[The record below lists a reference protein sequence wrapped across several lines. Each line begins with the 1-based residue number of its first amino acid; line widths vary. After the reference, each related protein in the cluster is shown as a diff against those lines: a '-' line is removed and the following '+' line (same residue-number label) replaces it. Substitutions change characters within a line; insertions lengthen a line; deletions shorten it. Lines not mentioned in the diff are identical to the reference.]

1 MYGNKSALKCFVA
14 YDEYK
19 TGIIPLCIILNQ
31 INAYVKNFDKN
42 NQNVNLLVHGK
53 ELIKNIIKNGL
64 KLKVYLTKKLI
75 VNQYIMINTL
85 KLK

>member
-1 MYGNKSALKCFVA
+1 M
-14 YDEYK
+14 
-19 TGIIPLCIILNQ
+19 
-31 INAYVKNFDKN
+31 NAYVFNFDKN